1 MTFLDLKG
9 LSFMNDTFQEL
20 PGAWKL
26 LRIWGKIGLQSF
38 GGGATTTLL
47 IQRAFIDEGKWM
59 TMEDFT
65 RYWSLCVFTP
75 GINLV
80 ALTVLIGRRFAGT
93 RGIIASL
100 VGMLLP
106 SAFITCL
113 LTAGFQ
119 LIKTNHNVQAM
130 LKGII
135 PATAG
140 IMLLVG
146 LNFAYPQI
154 KQAYKEGLFSLSA
167 SIILMLACAVAIIV
181 FKLSVIPVLLVTA
194 LLGMLLFTSW
204 RVKTVVQQGI
214 AQEEEEPIHD

>member
-1 MTFLDLKG
+1 M
-9 LSFMNDTFQEL
+9 DTIETVYER

-26 LRIWGKIGLQSF
+26 FRIWGKIGLQSF
-38 GGGATTTLL
+38 GGGATTSLL
-47 IQRAFIDEGKWM
+47 IQRNFIDINHWM

-80 ALTVLIGRRFAGT
+80 ALTVLIGRRLGGT
-93 RGIIASL
+93 RGIVASL

-119 LIKTNHNVQAM
+119 LIQHDPNVQAV
-130 LKGII
+130 LRGVI

-146 LNFAYPQI
+146 LNFAYPLI
-154 KQAYKEGLFSLSA
+154 KQAYEEGLVKLGA
-167 SIILMLACAVAIIV
+167 SVVIILACAVAIIL
-181 FKLSVIPVLLVTA
+181 FKLSVIPVLLTSAVVS
-194 LLGMLLFTSW
+194 MLVFTSW
-204 RVKTVVQQGI
+204 RVKAIVQQGI
-214 AQEEEEPIHD
+214 EQEEGEPVHD

>member
-1 MTFLDLKG
+1 MVTIHE
-9 LSFMNDTFQEL
+9 T

-38 GGGATTTLL
+38 GGGATTSLL
-47 IQRAFIDEGKWM
+47 IQRNFIDIYHWM

-80 ALTVLIGRRFAGT
+80 ALTILIGRRLGGT
-93 RGIIASL
+93 RGIIVSL
-100 VGMLLP
+100 VGLLLP

-119 LIKTNHNVQAM
+119 LIQHDPNVQAV
-130 LKGII
+130 LRGVI

-146 LNFAYPQI
+146 LNFAYPFI
-154 KQAYKEGLFSLSA
+154 KQAYKEGLLNLTA
-167 SIILMLACAVAIIV
+167 SVLIILACAAAVII
-181 FKLSVIPVLLVTA
+181 FKLSVIPVLLISA
-194 LLGMLLFTSW
+194 LVSMLIFTSW
-204 RVKTVVQQGI
+204 RVKTIVQQGV
-214 AQEEEEPIHD
+214 EMESEEPIHD